1 MSERRIY
8 KNGKVTKIIFTI
20 PVGHLTPEEA
30 QKQLNELIASYKN
43 DDNLLNTHV
52 FFQLAHLNLF
62 YYYRLQNQNVLL
74 FLHL

>member
-43 DDNLLNTHV
+43 DDNYFLPTSRE
-52 FFQLAHLNLF
+52 
-62 YYYRLQNQNVLL
+62 YYRQKLL
-74 FLHL
+74 KNRKEKLNKLFNDN